1 MNELFCAYLRKSR
14 KDMEAE
20 ARGEGET
27 LTRHEHILLELSR
40 QLHIPLHKIYRE
52 IVSGETISAR
62 PVMQQLLREVEA
74 GMWKGVFV
82 VEIERLA
89 RGDTRDQGYV
99 AEAFTYSD
107 TKIITPMKIYDPSDP
122 SDQEY
127 FEFSLFM
134 SRREYKVINRRLE
147 SGRRQ
152 SFLEGKFLGN
162 VPPYGW
168 ERYRLSGQKG
178 YSLRPNPSESRCLQM
193 IYDLAAYGLNG
204 TPMGPDLIA
213 ARLNRLGIPS
223 RSGSRWNGST
233 VRGIIQNEHNIG
245 LVRRGRRK
253 TVKKLQS
260 GQILKSRPCQKAYEL
275 AEGLHHGLIS
285 SELFEQANRN
295 IQTGRSCT
303 ILRRSLKN
311 PLAGLVFCSCCG
323 RSMLRRP
330 AGPKAKYDFLYCPT
344 PGCKTIG
351 SPLKLVEDSVIAML
365 TDWTA
370 AYILQPPTVSHAANA
385 RLSSHLSRLLEEK
398 KTELL
403 SVKKQRGSLHDLLEK
418 GIYSPDIFLERQHE
432 LALREQQLCA
442 SIKETEYT
450 LLSHTPK
457 FPANSI
463 ADPGPVIEY
472 YSALEPDEQNHML
485 KLLLS
490 RIVYRKTERSKKGEG
505 TSPQFTL
512 DIWPN
517 IPGSVL

>member
-27 LTRHEHILLELSR
+27 LTRHKHILLELSK
-40 QLHIPLHKIYRE
+40 QLHMPLHKIYRE

-178 YSLRPNPSESRCLQM
+178 YSLRPSPSESRCLQL
-193 IYDLAAYGLNG
+193 IYDLAVYGLDG

-223 RSGSRWNGST
+223 RSGSHWNGSSI
-233 VRGIIQNEHNIG
+233 RGIIQNEHNIG

-253 TVKKLQS
+253 TVKRLQS
-260 GQILKSRPCQKAYEL
+260 GQILKSRPCQKEYEL
-275 AEGLHHGLIS
+275 AEGLHRGLVS
-285 SELFEQANRN
+285 PELFELANRN
-295 IQTGRSCT
+295 IRTGRSCT
-303 ILRRSLKN
+303 VLQRSLKN

-330 AGPKAKYDFLYCPT
+330 AGSKSKYDFLYCPT
-344 PGCKTIG
+344 PGCKTVG
-351 SPLKLVEDSVIAML
+351 SPLNLVEHAVIAML
-365 TDWTA
+365 TDWMSS
-370 AYILQPPTVSHAANA
+370 YILQPPTNSHSMNIQ
-385 RLSSHLSRLLEEK
+385 LSSHLSRLLAEK
-398 KTELL
+398 KSELL
-403 SVKKQRGSLHDLLEK
+403 SIQKQHSALCDLLER
-418 GIYSPDIFLERQHE
+418 GIYSPDMFLERQHE
-432 LALREQQLCA
+432 LALREQHLRT
-442 SIKETEYT
+442 SVKETEYA
-450 LLSHTPK
+450 LLSHSPRIPK
-457 FPANSI
+457 KPVVDS
-463 ADPGPVIEY
+463 GPIIEY
-472 YSALEPDEQNHML
+472 YSALEPDEQNHIL

-490 RIVYRKTERSKKGEG
+490 RIVYKKSKRNRKGDG
-505 TSPQFTL
+505 GSPQFTL

-517 IPGSVL
+517 IPRSLS